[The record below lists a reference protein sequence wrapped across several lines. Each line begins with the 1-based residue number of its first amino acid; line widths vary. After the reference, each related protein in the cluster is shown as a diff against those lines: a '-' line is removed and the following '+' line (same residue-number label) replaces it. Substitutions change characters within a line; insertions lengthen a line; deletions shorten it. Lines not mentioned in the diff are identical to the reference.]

1 MERLRSLYFFLAI
14 ICLVVIDNE
23 VLAAEPVDVVLV
35 LAVDV
40 SRSMSD
46 SELDIQREGYA
57 SAIRH
62 PDVIA
67 AIKQGAYGRIAVTMF
82 EWAADFHK
90 SDVFGW
96 TLIENNDD
104 AEALAQ
110 IILETPAIGRNRTS
124 ISGAIRR
131 GIELIET
138 SPYQGFRKVIDISG
152 DGPNNQGE
160 VVLAARNAALA
171 KKIAINGLPLM
182 TYGDPGF
189 GLYMEDLDIYYRD
202 CVTGGP
208 GSFIVPVNSWDQF
221 PEAVRR
227 KLVQEIGILDQNPPP
242 VVKAQ
247 AGGKTTDCEIG
258 EKIWLQRQWMF
269 DGN

>member
-1 MERLRSLYFFLAI
+1 MERLRSLYFFLAVI
-14 ICLVVIDNE
+14 GLVAPSNE
-23 VLAAEPVDVVLV
+23 VRAVEPVDVVLV

-67 AIKQGAYGRIAVTMF
+67 AIKQGAYGRIAVAMF
-82 EWAADFHK
+82 EWAADFRK

-96 TLIENNDD
+96 TLVENSAD
-104 AEALAQ
+104 ADALAQ
-110 IILETPAIGRNRTS
+110 IILGTPAIGQNRTS

-131 GIELIET
+131 GIELIES
-138 SPYQGFRKVIDISG
+138 SPYEGFRKVIDVSG

-160 VVLAARNAALA
+160 LVLAARSAALA
-171 KKIAINGLPLM
+171 KKITINGLPLM
-182 TYGDPGF
+182 TFGDPGF
-189 GLYMEDLDIYYRD
+189 GLYMEDLDLYYRD

-208 GSFIVPVNSWDQF
+208 GSFIVPVTSWDQF
-221 PEAVRR
+221 SEAVRR
-227 KLVQEIGILDQNPPP
+227 KLVQEIGGLEQALPPIL
-242 VVKAQ
+242 KAQ
-247 AGGKTTDCEIG
+247 TGGKIADCEIG
-258 EKIWLQRQWMF
+258 EKIWHQRQWMF